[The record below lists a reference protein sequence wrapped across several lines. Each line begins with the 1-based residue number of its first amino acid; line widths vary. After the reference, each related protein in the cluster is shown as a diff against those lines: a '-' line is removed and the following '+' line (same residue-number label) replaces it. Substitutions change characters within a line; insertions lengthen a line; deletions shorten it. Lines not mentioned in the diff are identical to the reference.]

1 MTPLEAKL
9 HQRIKTGGEISFRD
23 FMDAALYDEEFGYY
37 TTKPDRIG
45 RKGDYFTSSNVSRF
59 FGELIAKQI
68 WLSWQELGTPQP
80 FSILEFGAGTGRLAN
95 DVLTTLETSYPE
107 FFQFLTYVI
116 CDRSPVLRQAQHE
129 MLAPFSGKVRWIDQI
144 EPVPAA
150 FVLANEFV
158 DALSFHRFRLRRG
171 RIETCQVG
179 VRDGKLVPVWTELAS
194 PETVQ
199 SYLKQTGMPVY
210 DGHEWEICF
219 EAIDW
224 LTAVASSLGCGAIL
238 IIDYGDLSDHL
249 SEERHGTARC
259 FFQHRVNTDFF
270 SRIGDQDIT
279 ADVNFSA
286 LISAGQ
292 ELGLQTRRLDRQGDF
307 LISLGL
313 LEKLEI
319 LCLDVSNTLDSLQE
333 RLALKHFLIPG
344 GLGDHFKVLLQ
355 MKLPE
360 KSCS

>member
-9 HQRIKTGGEISFRD
+9 HQRIKTEGEIPFRD
-23 FMDAALYDEEFGYY
+23 FMEVALYDEEFGYY

-45 RKGDYFTSSNVSRF
+45 RKGDYFTSSSVSRF

-68 WLSWQELGTPQP
+68 WLSWQELGAPHP
-80 FSILEFGAGTGRLAN
+80 FSILEFGAGTGRLAS

-107 FFQFLTYVI
+107 FFQLLTYVI

-129 MLAPFSGKVRWIDQI
+129 MLASFSGKVRWIDQI

-171 RIETCQVG
+171 QIEECWVG
-179 VRDGKLVPVWTELAS
+179 ARDKNLVPVWKEPAS
-194 PETVQ
+194 PEKVQ
-199 SYLKQTGMPVY
+199 GYLQQTGMPLY
-210 DGHEWEICF
+210 EGHKWEICF
-219 EAIDW
+219 EAGDW
-224 LTAVASSLGCGAIL
+224 LTTVASSLRYGAIL
-238 IIDYGDLSDHL
+238 TIDYGDLSDHL
-249 SEERHGTARC
+249 PEERYGTARC

-286 LISAGQ
+286 LITAGQ
-292 ELGLQTRRLDRQGDF
+292 RIGLQTRRFDRQGDF

-313 LEKLEI
+313 LEKLET
-319 LCLDVSNTLDSLQE
+319 LCLDANNTLDSLQE

-355 MKLPE
+355 VKRATTD
-360 KSCS
+360 